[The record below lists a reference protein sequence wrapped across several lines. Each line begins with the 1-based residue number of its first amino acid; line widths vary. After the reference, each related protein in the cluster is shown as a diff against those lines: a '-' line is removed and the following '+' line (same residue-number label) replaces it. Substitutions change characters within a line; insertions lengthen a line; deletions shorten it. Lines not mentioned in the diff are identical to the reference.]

1 MLPGVLDAQLP
12 AVVLTSVQRIN
23 GVLGVIPEN
32 KKYVEMEE
40 FTNLK

>member
-12 AVVLTSVQRIN
+12 AVVLAAVQRVN
-23 GVLGVIPEN
+23 GVLGVIPDR
-32 KKYVEMEE
+32 KKCVDMEE